1 MCKDGDV
8 MRVKRGKYVDSS
20 RAEMCNSKILKGN
33 RMTDEVTVEN
43 WLAIRKEEGLKIEP
57 ATAEVYWTYALTPT
71 LMVSS
76 PNLRKSSSK

>member
-1 MCKDGDV
+1 
-8 MRVKRGKYVDSS
+8 
-20 RAEMCNSKILKGN
+20 
-33 RMTDEVTVEN
+33 MTDEVTVEN

-76 PNLRKSSSK
+76 PNFRKSSSK